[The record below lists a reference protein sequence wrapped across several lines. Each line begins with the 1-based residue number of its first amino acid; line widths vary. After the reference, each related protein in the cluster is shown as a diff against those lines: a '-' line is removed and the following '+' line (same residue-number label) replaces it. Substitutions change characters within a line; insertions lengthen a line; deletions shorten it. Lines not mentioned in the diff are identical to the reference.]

1 MWGTPI
7 LFWDRKKAME
17 RLKRDMQKT
26 RKQSNIL
33 STEIIAPKPKKCIE
47 SLPAKELEAV
57 MEEAKTEIL
66 EPTGNNIRNQIAAQ
80 RLKWV
85 FDF

>member
-1 MWGTPI
+1 MDKI
-7 LFWDRKKAME
+7 
-17 RLKRDMQKT
+17 KRDLTKT
-26 RKQSNIL
+26 RKQTNIL

-57 MEEAKTEIL
+57 MEETRTEIL

-80 RLKWV
+80 RLK
-85 FDF
+85 